1 MKCKYLCVILIV
13 VTLVA
18 ISYNVF
24 QSKSKVELSDFAL
37 DNIEALATGEVGGG
51 MGICYRT
58 VGYSHFVPSVLI
70 FYCYGCTWVNAVT
83 YQDISV
89 CY

>member
-1 MKCKYLCVILIV
+1 MKKVYFNLIVAIVILIG
-13 VTLVA
+13 LSFA
-18 ISYNVF
+18 
-24 QSKSKVELSDFAL
+24 QKSNKDKLSNLTFM
-37 DNIEALATGEVGGG
+37 NIEALATGEIGGELG
-51 MGICYRT
+51 VCYRT
-58 VGYSHFVPSVLI
+58 IGYSHFIPSVLI